1 MSTEKELVK
10 TSLQFNA
17 DYARLI
23 AYFNGYDLLVDAT
36 KGLFEVEGA
45 LELRPSQHHDNFDI
59 YVSSEEAFR
68 TNGKFKDFNW
78 DALYSNV
85 MNRFTTVKAK
95 DPESFMERAGKLTA
109 GSARLLVENRVVTTN
124 ELFDANPNLVKL
136 MAEHKMIEMPR
147 PQPVQKPALRMM
159 SFDR

>member
-1 MSTEKELVK
+1 MSISKELVK
-10 TSLQFNA
+10 TSLQFDA

-23 AYFNGYDLLVDAT
+23 AYFNGYEMLVDAT
-36 KGLFEVEGA
+36 KGLFKVNG
-45 LELRPSQHHDNFDI
+45 ELAFKPSQHHDNFDI
-59 YVSSEEAFR
+59 HISSDEAFR
-68 TNGKFKDFNW
+68 TNNQFKDF
-78 DALYSNV
+78 DFDSLYANV
-85 MNRFTTVKAK
+85 INRFRAVKAQ
-95 DPESFMERAGKLTA
+95 DPELFMDRAGKLPA